1 MKKITFTRKELY
13 DLVWSTPISKLSKEY
28 GISFHKLR
36 STCYK
41 MDIPVPDYGH
51 WMRIK
56 HNKQIEIK
64 ELPTDFNGNL
74 EVTFE
79 ISDENNESKGEVLSE
94 RNRLIKEIKSNH
106 RLPTKV
112 SPRLRNP
119 DKLIIAAM
127 NDLTPD
133 KHPYGNYNG
142 LMSTSGGIID
152 ITVAPKNIQRALRFM
167 DSLIKLLK
175 TKGHDVRITNNGTC
189 AIVFDEEI
197 TICLQEKLR
206 IEESIDNYGWR
217 SRKYFPSD
225 ILTFR
230 MWIDFRFR
238 QKVWGTGK
246 YTIEKLLP
254 EILATLELLAQKEI
268 QERNERE
275 KRWKEQEERERIEKE
290 LRERIENEYKQ
301 FKKLFR
307 HANLV
312 HKANIL
318 REYVKTVE
326 GYAMSKGAM
335 TEDLTNWISWAN
347 NKIDWFDPLI
357 TKEDPVLDDDFRK
370 NIYREIKEGRI

>member
-36 STCYK
+36 TTCDK

-51 WMRIK
+51 WMRIQ
-56 HNKQIEIK
+56 HNKPIEIK
-64 ELPTDFNGNL
+64 ELPTDFKGNL

-79 ISDENNESKGEVLSE
+79 INDENNESKGEVISE

-106 RLPTKV
+106 HLPIKV
-112 SPRLRNP
+112 SSRLRNP

-142 LMSTSGGIID
+142 LMSTSGGVID

-246 YTIEKLLP
+246 YTIEELLP

-268 QERNERE
+268 QERIERE

-290 LRERIENEYKQ
+290 IRERIENEYKQ

-307 HANLV
+307 QANLL
-312 HKANIL
+312 HKANTL

-326 GYAMSKGAM
+326 AHAMQNGEM
-335 TEDLTNWISWAN
+335 TEDLINWIIWAK

-357 TKEDPVLDDDFRK
+357 TKKDPVLDDDFRK
-370 NIYREIKEGRI
+370 ILYREVKEGRI